1 MPGVRLLLDYEA
13 LALVKEN
20 LMTVSEYLENV
31 KDKETFIAFV
41 QALAEERER
50 AQELERENPVRY
62 QLGGALDW
70 QNGDIA
76 RYLWAALECFEP
88 RPFYEPVK
96 DEPTWKGFAEFLYM
110 GKIYE

>member
-1 MPGVRLLLDYEA
+1 
-13 LALVKEN
+13 
-20 LMTVSEYLENV
+20 MTVFEHLENV

-41 QALAEERER
+41 RALAEEREQ

-76 RYLWAALECFEP
+76 SYLWAALQYFEP
-88 RPFYEPVK
+88 APYREPVK
-96 DEPTWKGFAEFLYM
+96 EEPTWKGFAKFLYM